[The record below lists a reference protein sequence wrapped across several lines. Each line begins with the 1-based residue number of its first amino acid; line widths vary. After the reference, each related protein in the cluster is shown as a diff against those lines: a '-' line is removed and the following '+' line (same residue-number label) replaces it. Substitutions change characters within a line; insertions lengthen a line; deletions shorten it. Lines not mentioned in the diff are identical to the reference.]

1 MPILNRWLVL
11 GGIAIA
17 GSVAA
22 QGQPAPPADPKT
34 VAPVTATPGVEG
46 STPAAPRLPA
56 TGRNQFSSP
65 VMGIDIKGERLALPK
80 GVAEEEPMI
89 KPAAEPPSAAP
100 APASTPNPK

>member
-65 VMGIDIKGERLALPK
+65 VMGIDIKGEGLALPA
-80 GVAEEEPMI
+80 GVAKPDEPLVVPA
-89 KPAAEPPSAAP
+89 KPAAAP
-100 APASTPNPK
+100 QPATAK

>member
-56 TGRNQFSSP
+56 TGRNQFSPP
-65 VMGIDIKGERLALPK
+65 VMGIDIKGEGLALPA
-80 GVAEEEPMI
+80 GVAKPDEPLVVPA
-89 KPAAEPPSAAP
+89 KPAAAP
-100 APASTPNPK
+100 QPATAK